1 MPASGTLLLRGV
13 GLGSGPPRSG
23 RVIWKS
29 LGGAEPPRPTR
40 EVSTVPPPR
49 RRQKRDRRALEV
61 KGAAPSCPDAGCCPH
76 GGGAGPEVPG
86 EGPGPAPPPTCGS
99 AQPRASRG
107 TDPGLE
113 GATQPPRLPAEQ
125 RGRTGALPPATRA
138 AGGQTHL
145 RRQGEARAC
154 VRMRVC
160 ARAGVRAHV
169 CVRAHACCVGVRA
182 RGCGC
187 ACACC
192 VRVRGEDGNEK
203 GPSPAPSRRPA
214 SRGRRAPSCR
224 HAAGLAVARQHPP
237 SVRSVSVLA
246 VTAPGIQG
254 PGLTSSG

>member
-76 GGGAGPEVPG
+76 GGGAGPEGPG
-86 EGPGPAPPPTCGS
+86 EGPGPAPPPTCWS

-138 AGGQTHL
+138 AGRQTHL

-154 VRMRVC
+154 VRMRAAWVC
-160 ARAGVRAHV
+160 VPLGVRV
-169 CVRAHACCVGVRA
+169 RVRAA
-182 RGCGC
+182 C
-187 ACACC
+187 ACAE
-192 VRVRGEDGNEK
+192 R
-203 GPSPAPSRRPA
+203 A
-214 SRGRRAPSCR
+214 GRRRVPAQAPLAGPQAG
-224 HAAGLAVARQHPP
+224 AAGRPP
-237 SVRSVSVLA
+237 ADTRL
-246 VTAPGIQG
+246 G
-254 PGLTSSG
+254 